1 MDEVRVKSRL
11 FLFILAASLLHDSL
25 GQGSRLQISFSN
37 DDLNKVTLECL
48 DDFGEQPAT
57 FTFWNSAGMEESSN
71 TTTAGR
77 ATLTFSIRPEN
88 EAIVSCTTGGLA
100 ESERVAITGEYTV
113 YVYVGVV
120 VK

>member
-11 FLFILAASLLHDSL
+11 FLFILAANLLHDSL
-25 GQGSRLQISFSN
+25 GQRSRLQIAFSN
-37 DDLNKVTLECL
+37 DPNEVTLECL
-48 DDFGEQPAT
+48 DEFGGRPAT
-57 FTFWNSAGMEESSN
+57 FTFWNSAGMESSN

-77 ATLTFSIRPEN
+77 ATLTISIRPEN
-88 EAIVSCTTGGLA
+88 EAIVSCTIAGLA

-113 YVYVGVV
+113 YVGLL